1 LAVIF
6 FTQALLLEYSA
17 EQQQLR
23 DKQKMLKSDW
33 EKFKQQRQQMGSR
46 SVSSILRSCHQ
57 LLLTVAAAV
66 VHKITFLLIGCFLE
80 NILEEIWSWT
90 NCLQIRR
97 KYEECFRSVSCILRS
112 CHQLILSAAAAIV
125 HKITFLL
132 IGCFYR

>member
-46 SVSSILRSCHQ
+46 SVS
-57 LLLTVAAAV
+57 
-66 VHKITFLLIGCFLE
+66 G
-80 NILEEIWSWT
+80 
-90 NCLQIRR
+90 
-97 KYEECFRSVSCILRS
+97 ILRS
-112 CHQLILSAAAAIV
+112 CHQLIFIVAAVVA
-125 HKITFLL
+125 H
-132 IGCFYR
+132 